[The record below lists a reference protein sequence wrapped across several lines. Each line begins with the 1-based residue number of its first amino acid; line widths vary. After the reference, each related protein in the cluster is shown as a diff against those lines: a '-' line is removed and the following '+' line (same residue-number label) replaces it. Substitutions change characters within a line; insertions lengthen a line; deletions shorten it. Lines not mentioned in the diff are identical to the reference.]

1 MYKAW
6 EPLLPGFEWL
16 SVSSFVIGLVESFL
30 YGLYIAALFVLLYGF
45 FSLWFGRSE

>member
-6 EPLLPGFEWL
+6 EPLLTGFEWL

-30 YGLYIAALFVLLYGF
+30 YGLYIAALFVPLYGF
-45 FSLWFGRSE
+45 FSRWFGRSE